1 MKKSAG
7 LALVLAAGLA
17 GAIAVALIAPRPA
30 GDTSDLRPIW
40 AEVTWPFPM
49 DQWGTGRAFACKAA
63 DCGAEVKLYLRAKL
77 GSCNCTTGVADDADL
92 DRMSDF
98 DLVGSEVSPLGAGRP
113 ITIAWMKG
121 RSRAYALAAR
131 NRPGRSAIS
140 VVFNDRCDMIVAT
153 VVLPHDRPATIEP
166 ASWSFSTAGPWW
178 GGQRLRWGYDLRSA
192 RIGSHPPR
200 GRLPQAPQ
208 GPKGRTGNHLV

>member
-1 MKKSAG
+1 MKSAG
-7 LALVLAAGLA
+7 LALALAVGLA
-17 GAIAVALIAPRPA
+17 GAIAVALLAPPGRSRNATDARPRWVE
-30 GDTSDLRPIW
+30 TK
-40 AEVTWPFPM
+40 WPFPM

-63 DCGAEVKLYLRAKL
+63 DCGSEVKLYLRAKL

-98 DLVGSEVSPLGAGRP
+98 DLIGGEVSPLGAGRP
-113 ITIAWMKG
+113 VTIAWMKG

-131 NRPGRSAIS
+131 NPPGKSAIS

-166 ASWSFSTAGPWW
+166 GVMAFLNSKPVVHWAELALG
-178 GGQRLRWGYDLRSA
+178 
-192 RIGSHPPR
+192 I
-200 GRLPQAPQ
+200 
-208 GPKGRTGNHLV
+208 

>member
-63 DCGAEVKLYLRAKL
+63 DCGAEIQLYLRAKL
-77 GSCNCTTGVADDADL
+77 SSCICTTGIADDADL

-98 DLVGSEVSPLGAGRP
+98 DLVGGEASPVGPGQP
-113 ITIAWMKG
+113 ITIGWMQG
-121 RSRAYALAAR
+121 CSRAYMLSANRLAK
-131 NRPGRSAIS
+131 SAIS
-140 VVFNDRCDMIVAT
+140 VVFNDRCDMIAAT
-153 VVLPHDRPATIEP
+153 AILRDDRPATAE
-166 ASWSFSTAGPWW
+166 SRVVEFLNS
-178 GGQRLRWGYDLRSA
+178 
-192 RIGSHPPR
+192 
-200 GRLPQAPQ
+200 
-208 GPKGRTGNHLV
+208 RTVLHWAEVALGI

>member
-1 MKKSAG
+1 MKSAAWA
-7 LALVLAAGLA
+7 LALAAGLA

-30 GDTSDLRPIW
+30 GAPAGDTSDVHPLW

-77 GSCNCTTGVADDADL
+77 GSCNCTTGVADDGDL

-98 DLVGSEVSPLGAGRP
+98 DLVGGEVSPLGAGRP

-131 NRPGRSAIS
+131 NSAGKSAIS
-140 VVFNDRCDMIVAT
+140 VPASKMRERVLEVLQREGYIRGFSVLERKSVGAELTVDELTEAIDASYDMVVAK
-153 VVLPHDRPATIEP
+153 LPKRERPA
-166 ASWSFSTAGPWW
+166 A
-178 GGQRLRWGYDLRSA
+178 
-192 RIGSHPPR
+192 
-200 GRLPQAPQ
+200 
-208 GPKGRTGNHLV
+208 